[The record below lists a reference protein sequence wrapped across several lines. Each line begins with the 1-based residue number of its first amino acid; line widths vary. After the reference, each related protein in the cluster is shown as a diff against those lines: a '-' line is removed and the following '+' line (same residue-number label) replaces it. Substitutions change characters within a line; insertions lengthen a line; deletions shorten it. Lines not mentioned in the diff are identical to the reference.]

1 MKQKYI
7 NTKILLACL
16 AKKPGVQ
23 RDIHAQL
30 QETIAEHKRIMQQ
43 LAQLFSQ
50 ELEDEFTMQYKM
62 AA

>member
-1 MKQKYI
+1 MKHRYI

-43 LAQLFSQ
+43 FNILFLVKADYNSETGQ
-50 ELEDEFTMQYKM
+50 RK

>member
-1 MKQKYI
+1 MKGRYI

-16 AKKPGVQ
+16 STKQHVNK
-23 RDIHAQL
+23 DIHTQL

-43 LAQLFSQ
+43 FVSLTLIKNDNIEMQ
-50 ELEDEFTMQYKM
+50 ERQ